1 MAESEQR
8 EVVWTRAALADLR
21 DIYEFNIPLQGEEK
35 AFELVEHIRQKA
47 ETLYQPVIGS
57 SRFISRRHPE
67 RNYQKLVITP
77 YLLIFRQVGKVVFVN
92 RIFDSR
98 QDPSKLNI

>member
-1 MAESEQR
+1 MAEPEQR
-8 EVVWTRAALADLR
+8 EVVWTRAALADLQ

-47 ETLYQPVIGS
+47 DVLYQPIMGS
-57 SRFISRRHPE
+57 TRFLSRRHPE

-77 YLLIFRQVGKVVFVN
+77 YLLIFRQVGEVVFVN

-98 QDPSKLNI
+98 QDPSKLDL

>member
-1 MAESEQR
+1 MAEPEQR
-8 EVVWTRAALADLR
+8 EVVWTRAALGDLH

-35 AFELVEHIRQKA
+35 AFELIEYIRQKA
-47 ETLYQPVIGS
+47 DVLYQPIMGS
-57 SRFISRRHPE
+57 TRFLSRRHPE

-77 YLLIFRQVGKVVFVN
+77 YILIFRQIGEVVFVN

-98 QDPSKLNI
+98 QDPGKLNL